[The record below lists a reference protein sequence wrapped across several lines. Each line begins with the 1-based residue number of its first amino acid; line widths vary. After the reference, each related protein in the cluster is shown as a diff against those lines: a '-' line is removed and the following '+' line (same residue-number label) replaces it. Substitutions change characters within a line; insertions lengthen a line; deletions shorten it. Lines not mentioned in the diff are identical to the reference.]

1 MRCINK
7 CLSVVLI
14 LCLLCLTLVGCSKED
29 DIKINSA
36 YDVYETS
43 TEYGLTN
50 TQIASGIEPFAK
62 DICVIGF
69 EDTVTD
75 NSVHDYVAQAA
86 GVFLTDSKEAT
97 YTQKIHQKMYPA
109 STTKILTAYVALK
122 YGDLNQYVTVSSS
135 ALEGLA
141 PDSSVAGI
149 QVGDT
154 LSMEQLLYG
163 LMLASGNDAASV
175 IAETISGSEEEFAKL
190 MTSEAH
196 ALGATD
202 SNFKNAHGLPDK
214 EHYTSV
220 YDLYLIFNAAIQNE
234 KFLEIISD
242 SSFTAVYT
250 NKMGETISKT
260 WNNTNRY
267 LTGEYPHP
275 KGVTV
280 IGGKTGTTFDAGYCL
295 VLLSENESE
304 EPVISIV
311 LKADA
316 RSNLYLLMGEILSKF
331 SN

>member
-1 MRCINK
+1 MKCINK
-7 CLSVVLI
+7 WLSVALI
-14 LCLLCLTLVGCSKED
+14 VSLTCLTLSGCSKEED
-29 DIKINSA
+29 VDIKAA

-43 TEYGLTN
+43 TKYGLTN
-50 TQIASGIEPFAK
+50 VEVAASIQPFAK

-69 EDTVTD
+69 DDTVVD
-75 NSVHDYVAQAA
+75 DSVHDYVAQAA

-122 YGDLNQYVTVSSS
+122 YGDLDEYVTVTES
-135 ALEGLA
+135 ALDGLA
-141 PDSSVAGI
+141 SDSSFAGI

-163 LMLASGNDAASV
+163 LMLASGNDAAAV

-190 MTSEAH
+190 MTEEAL

-234 KFLEIISD
+234 KFVEIISD
-242 SSFTAVYT
+242 SSYTAVYT
-250 NKMGETISKT
+250 NKAGETVSKT

-267 LTGEYPHP
+267 LTGEYDQP

-295 VLLSENESE
+295 VLLSENEAE